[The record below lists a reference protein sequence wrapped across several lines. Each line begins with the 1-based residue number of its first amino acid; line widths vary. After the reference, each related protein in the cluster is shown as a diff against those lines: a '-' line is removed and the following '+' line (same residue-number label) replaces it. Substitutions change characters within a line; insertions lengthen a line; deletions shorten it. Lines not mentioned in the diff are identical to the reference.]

1 MKVKLFFNCDDM
13 LKLLYFQSHPVFEKS
28 NDNHE
33 NIIINIIMI
42 IL

>member
-28 NDNHE
+28 NDN
-33 NIIINIIMI
+33 
-42 IL
+42 LS